1 MARTNGN
8 IYRDYRKGKKVKTRR
23 FSLSFLLFV
32 LDIIMFVAL
41 LLLAAATII
50 CVITPKVTPEQ
61 LGLLSTVV
69 LGAPIIYMVLLI
81 VSLYWVLRWKW
92 SIVIFSLIFVIIGS
106 LSVKRYY
113 RIDFKQKPQ
122 TNIKNCTKVVC
133 YNIANNDSDS
143 IVSALK
149 AHNPNILCLQE
160 YVSASKE
167 RWNELG
173 EKYTSTANG
182 SLDFSCE
189 IFTKYRI
196 LKQGLIDSLPRFN
209 AIWADLLISKDTV
222 RVINLH
228 LKSTTITAQDMQF
241 VEGHEYVLDTAR
253 NSKLKSIADKL
264 AENNIFRSAQAKK
277 VEEFIIASQPRK
289 MIVCGDFNDVPL
301 SYSYNLIA
309 QSLVDTFIA
318 AGSGYT
324 YTFNGFFKLLAIDHM
339 LTTEHFDILSYEVDY
354 SMNYS
359 DHYPIISRLKLK
371 QDKKKQ

>member
-1 MARTNGN
+1 
-8 IYRDYRKGKKVKTRR
+8 
-23 FSLSFLLFV
+23 
-32 LDIIMFVAL
+32 
-41 LLLAAATII
+41 
-50 CVITPKVTPEQ
+50 
-61 LGLLSTVV
+61 
-69 LGAPIIYMVLLI
+69 
-81 VSLYWVLRWKW
+81 
-92 SIVIFSLIFVIIGS
+92 
-106 LSVKRYY
+106 
-113 RIDFKQKPQ
+113 
-122 TNIKNCTKVVC
+122 
-133 YNIANNDSDS
+133 
-143 IVSALK
+143 
-149 AHNPNILCLQE
+149 
-160 YVSASKE
+160 
-167 RWNELG
+167 
-173 EKYTSTANG
+173 
-182 SLDFSCE
+182 
-189 IFTKYRI
+189 
-196 LKQGLIDSLPRFN
+196 
-209 AIWADLLISKDTV
+209 
-222 RVINLH
+222 
-228 LKSTTITAQDMQF
+228 MQF